1 MEITGK
7 NFIGFARSGHGAQKF
22 KAQNPATGD
31 MLEGEFPEAAS
42 SEIDEAVELAAK
54 AFSSYGK
61 KTGVEK
67 SKFLETIAHAIM
79 DIGDTLIDR
88 CMQETGLP
96 LARLQG
102 ERARTVNQL
111 KLFAAY
117 LATGSWLDARID
129 HADAGRTP
137 PKPDLRSMQRPLGPV
152 GIFGASNFPLAF
164 SVAGGDTVSALA
176 AGCTVVF
183 KGHPAHPG
191 TSELVA
197 GAIIEAAKRSG
208 MPEGTF
214 SLVHGRSNAVGQ
226 AIVAHPSITAIGF
239 TGSFRGGKALFD
251 LAQQREKPIP
261 VYAEM
266 GSTNPVFIL
275 PGALKEKKEIIARDL
290 ASSVT
295 LGTGQFC
302 TNPGLVFLEGNA
314 DGKAFIESIKT
325 HIESCAC
332 GPMLTQD
339 IQRSFNAGVE
349 KFSTYGLTV
358 SAMGKN
364 TGTGF
369 SVSPHLFVAKAA
381 AFINDHRM
389 EEELFGPSS
398 VAVLCD
404 HADELLKAAQNLSGH
419 LTATIHGTE
428 EDLLS
433 NTELIGILEQKVGR
447 LIVNGYP
454 TGVEVAHAMVHGG
467 PFPATTDSRSTS
479 VGTNAILRFTRP
491 VCYQNFPDSLLPDE
505 LKEHNPLRIS
515 RLVDG
520 KLMQGT

>member
-1 MEITGK
+1 MKITGK
-7 NFIGFARSGHGAQKF
+7 NFIGFRRAANGNQKF
-22 KAQNPATGD
+22 TAQNPATGASVD
-31 MLEGEFPEAAS
+31 GEFIEATHE
-42 SEIDEAVELAAK
+42 EINQAIELAAT
-54 AFSSYGK
+54 AFLSYGTK
-61 KTGVEK
+61 SGIDK
-67 SKFLETIAHAIM
+67 SKFLEAIAQQII
-79 DIGDTLIDR
+79 DLGDVLIER
-88 CMQETGLP
+88 CMLETGLP

-102 ERARTVNQL
+102 ERGRTVNQL
-111 KLFAAY
+111 KLFATY
-117 LATGSWLDARID
+117 LSNGSWVDARID
-129 HADAGRTP
+129 HADAMRTL
-137 PKPDLRSMQRPLGPV
+137 PKPDLRSMQKPLGPV

-176 AGCTVVF
+176 AGCPVIF

-197 GAIIEAAKRSG
+197 AAILEAAKKTG

-214 SLVHGRSNAVGQ
+214 SLVHGRSHAVGE
-226 AIVAHPSITAIGF
+226 AIVRHPLIKAIGF

-251 LAQQREKPIP
+251 LAQKRDMPIP

-275 PGALKEKKEIIARDL
+275 AGALKEKKEIIARDL
-290 ASSVT
+290 SSSVT

-302 TNPGLVFLEGNA
+302 TNPGLVFLDGNV
-314 DGKAFIESIKT
+314 DGNGFVESMKT

-339 IQRSFNAGVE
+339 IQRSFNTGVQ
-349 KFSTYGLTV
+349 KFSSYGIEV
-358 SAMGKN
+358 SAKGKN
-364 TGTGF
+364 QDTGF
-369 SVSPHLFVAKAA
+369 SVSPHLFVASAG
-381 AFINDHRM
+381 AFLNDHRL

-398 VAVLCD
+398 VAVICD
-404 HADELLKAAQNLSGH
+404 DREQLLHAARKLSGH

-428 EDLLS
+428 ADLAS
-433 NTELIGILEQKVGR
+433 NRELIGILEQKVGR
-447 LIVNGYP
+447 LIINGYP

-467 PFPATTDSRSTS
+467 PFPSTTDSRSTS

-491 VCYQNFPDSLLPDE
+491 ICYQNFPDSLLPDE
-505 LKEHNPLRIS
+505 LKENNPLRIS

-520 KLMQGT
+520 KLISGA